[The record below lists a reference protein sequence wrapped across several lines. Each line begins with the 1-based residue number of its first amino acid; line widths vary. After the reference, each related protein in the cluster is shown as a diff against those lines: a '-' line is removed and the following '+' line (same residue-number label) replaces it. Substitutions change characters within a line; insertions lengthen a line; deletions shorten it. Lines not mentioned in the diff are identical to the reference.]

1 MNFFPIYS
9 SPRRQQRLWCVIFF
23 HPQNPSGVL
32 QKEKKF
38 PPLAIQ
44 RKHTASVYANV
55 IKPRKKNIECL
66 HTGHVVT
73 WNRKC
78 HESLHQHSGACTIPL
93 NDPLFLFFSVASSA
107 CYWPLAALLLRSR
120 SCVWLAVFR
129 SGAELKMPNVL
140 KEVDAIQRSELDIK
154 RVPMTAKLL
163 IQLKCHNVGNPP
175 PNKTPFQMKKPP
187 PPSSS
192 APAGF

>member
-44 RKHTASVYANV
+44 RKHTAAVYANV

-78 HESLHQHSGACTIPL
+78 HENLHQHSGAACTIPL
-93 NDPLFLFFSVASSA
+93 NDPLFLFFFG
-107 CYWPLAALLLRSR
+107 CIKRLLLAARSFVTPKPFL
-120 SCVWLAVFR
+120 CLAR
-129 SGAELKMPNVL
+129 
-140 KEVDAIQRSELDIK
+140 
-154 RVPMTAKLL
+154 RVPLWSRAQNAKCVERGGRDSALRARY
-163 IQLKCHNVGNPP
+163 QTRSHDGKTVNPAE
-175 PNKTPFQMKKPP
+175 M
-187 PPSSS
+187 S
-192 APAGF
+192 